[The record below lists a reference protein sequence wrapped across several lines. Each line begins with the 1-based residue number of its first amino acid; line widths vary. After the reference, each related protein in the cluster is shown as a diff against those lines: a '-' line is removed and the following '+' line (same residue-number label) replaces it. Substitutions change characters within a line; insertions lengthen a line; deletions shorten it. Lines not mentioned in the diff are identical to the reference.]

1 MAIPAAGTR
10 LPDFT
15 LPLATAE
22 GRTEFKL
29 SERLGKGPIV
39 FGFFPIAFSGV
50 CTKEMCDLRDNLPS
64 FPGAQVF
71 GFSTDTP
78 FANHEFA
85 KLHSMPQGIVSDPNR
100 EVVER
105 IWDTMT
111 VAGVHRVA
119 KRGVMVVGA
128 DGTVKWTSVS
138 DDPKV
143 WVGSEE
149 IRKHLAPLL
158 AH

>member
-1 MAIPAAGTR
+1 MAIPAPGAR

-22 GRTEFKL
+22 GRKEFRL
-29 SERLGKGPIV
+29 SEQLGKGPIV
-39 FGFFPIAFSGV
+39 FGFFPIAFSGI
-50 CTKEMCDLRDNLPS
+50 CTKEMCDLRDTLPS
-64 FPGAQVF
+64 FQGAQVY

-78 FANHEFA
+78 FANAEFA
-85 KLHSMPQGIVSDPNR
+85 KLNSMPQGIVSDPNR

-105 IWDTMT
+105 IWETMA
-111 VAGVHRVA
+111 VAGVQRVA
-119 KRGVMVVGA
+119 KRGAMVVA
-128 DGTVKWTSVS
+128 PDGTVKWASAS

-149 IRKHLAPLL
+149 IRKQLAPLL